1 MSSRAHTYKAGGTS
15 ATAKNHFVKTGTT
28 EQSCLINDTAGGI
41 VIGITEENL
50 TDGEGAAVVDVDG
63 DITFLEMAEACDEGA
78 EIKTNAAGEGIKVES
93 NATPENQ
100 WIGATALESASGDGA
115 VIRVRKCGY
124 WKYA

>member
-1 MSSRAHTYKAGGTS
+1 MSSQAHTYKAGATS
-15 ATAKNHFVKTGTT
+15 ASAKNHFVKTYTT
-28 EQSCLINDTAGGI
+28 EQSCVIASAAGEI

-50 TDGEGAAVVDVDG
+50 TADAGAAVVDVDG

-93 NATPENQ
+93 NATAENQ